1 MTEELQSISK
11 GKKKNFEEAEY
22 TSEPDIAVMLE

>member
-11 GKKKNFEEAEY
+11 RGEKKTKQNFEEAE
-22 TSEPDIAVMLE
+22 PDIAVVLE